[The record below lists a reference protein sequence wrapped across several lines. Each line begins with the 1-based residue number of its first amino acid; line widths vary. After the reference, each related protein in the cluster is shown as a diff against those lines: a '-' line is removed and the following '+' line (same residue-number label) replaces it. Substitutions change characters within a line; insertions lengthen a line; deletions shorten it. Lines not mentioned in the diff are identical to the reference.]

1 MIENLLVKNVAL
13 IEDANIDFE
22 NGLNALTGETG
33 AGKSILLDAI
43 GLLLGNRADK
53 TLIRSGETQCKV
65 VGRFFINPD
74 VKANFKAF
82 CEKFDFEESDDVV
95 VTRLFNLDGRGDIK
109 INGQPATLAMLKE
122 LSAML
127 VDLYGQNESQ
137 VIFDTASHLKILDAF
152 AKTAENVDYAKYQK
166 LYSQLSDINSK
177 LKQFGGSEEERQR
190 SIDILTYQI
199 QEIESA
205 KISADDFAET
215 ESKRHILLNA
225 GKIISNTILAQ
236 NSLNDGVATN
246 ISRAKS
252 GLAQASTY
260 DGTLQSLAD
269 RLDSVL
275 IELDDILE
283 TIQDYNNGADF
294 SESEQQQIEDRYS
307 LYGKLLRKYGKTV
320 DDVLQELNNMKQE
333 LDRLKNAD
341 REIAELL
348 DKKAKVL
355 NELLLTGK
363 RISDYR
369 KKMADKLARLIEGNL
384 KNLSM
389 KNAKI
394 KFSFVLPALDE
405 TAIKQNGIDNVELL
419 FSANLGETE
428 KPLSKIASG
437 GEISRFMLALKSV
450 IASVDK
456 MPTMIFDEID
466 TGISGATSE
475 AVAKQMAIIA
485 KKHQVIVVTHSQQ
498 IASMADYN
506 FLIKKMENNGR
517 TFTEVKRLSEEE
529 KVIEVARFMS
539 GATISKQ
546 AIESATSLIAEQNA
560 YKVEL
565 EKINN

>member
-22 NGLNALTGETG
+22 NGLNTLTGETG

-74 VKANFKAF
+74 VKANFKMF

-95 VTRLFNLDGRGDIK
+95 VTRSFNIEGRGDIK

-127 VDLYGQNESQ
+127 VDLYGQNENQ
-137 VIFDTASHLKILDAF
+137 VIFDTANHLKILDAF
-152 AKTAENVDYAKYQK
+152 AKTAETADFAKYQK
-166 LYSQLSDINSK
+166 LYAQLRDINSK
-177 LKQFGGSEEERQR
+177 LKKFGGSEEERQR

-246 ISRAKS
+246 ISRAKN
-252 GLAQASTY
+252 GLAQASAY
-260 DGTLQSLAD
+260 DSTLQSLAD

-275 IELDDILE
+275 IELDDISE
-283 TIQDYNNGADF
+283 TIQDYNAGADF

-307 LYGKLLRKYGKTV
+307 LYGKLMRKYGKTV
-320 DDVLQELNNMKQE
+320 DDVLQELDSMKQE

-348 DKKAKVL
+348 SEKEKVL
-355 NELLLTGK
+355 DELLLTGK
-363 RISDYR
+363 KVSDYR
-369 KKMADKLARLIEGNL
+369 KKMAGKLAGLIEGNL
-384 KNLSM
+384 KTLSM
-389 KNAKI
+389 KNAKL
-394 KFSFVLPALDE
+394 KFCFGEPVLDE
-405 TAIKQNGIDNVELL
+405 TAVKQNGLDIVELL
-419 FSANLGETE
+419 FSANLGEAE

-450 IASVDK
+450 IAGVDK

-517 TFTEVKRLSEEE
+517 TFTEVKRLSAEE
-529 KVIEVARFMS
+529 KVMEVARFMS

-546 AIESATSLIAEQNA
+546 AIESANSLIAEQDS
-560 YKVEL
+560 YKMEL